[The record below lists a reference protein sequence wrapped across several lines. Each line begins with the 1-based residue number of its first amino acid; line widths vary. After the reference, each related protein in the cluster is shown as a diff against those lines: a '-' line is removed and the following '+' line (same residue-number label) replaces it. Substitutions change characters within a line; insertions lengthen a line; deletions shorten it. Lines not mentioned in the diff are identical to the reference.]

1 MTQNMTYDMTHLSN
15 ISNPFLR
22 FFRRVLLLLALLLA
36 TAGVK
41 AVDDVSY
48 LKNLYGGGNAAD
60 VTGNTNVTIGK
71 AKE

>member
-1 MTQNMTYDMTHLSN
+1 MTRNMTYDMTHLSN
-15 ISNPFLR
+15 ISNPFRR
-22 FFRRVLLLLALLLA
+22 FSRRVLLLLALLLA

-41 AVDDVSY
+41 AVDYVSY
-48 LKNLYGGGNAAD
+48 LKNLYGGNAAD